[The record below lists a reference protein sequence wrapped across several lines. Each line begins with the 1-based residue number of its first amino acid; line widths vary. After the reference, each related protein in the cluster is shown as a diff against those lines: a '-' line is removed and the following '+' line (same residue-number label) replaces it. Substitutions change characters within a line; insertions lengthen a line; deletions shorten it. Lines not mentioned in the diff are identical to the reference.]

1 MSKSSDEFEHDSF
14 QDADTI
20 VKYLEAIA
28 QGFQTGRLLF
38 CSGKKELVLK
48 PQGLLKFGVQA
59 KRKDGRVKFSLTV
72 GWSERGK
79 EEIAGE
85 PLSIQASGD
94 EAGND

>member
-1 MSKSSDEFEHDSF
+1 MAKNADDFEHDSF
-14 QDADTI
+14 QDVNTI

-59 KRKDGRVKFSLTV
+59 KRKGGRVKFLLNVAWT
-72 GWSERGK
+72 ERAPD
-79 EEIAGE
+79 EDVRE
-85 PLSIQASGD
+85 PLEISPG
-94 EAGND
+94 EEEEE